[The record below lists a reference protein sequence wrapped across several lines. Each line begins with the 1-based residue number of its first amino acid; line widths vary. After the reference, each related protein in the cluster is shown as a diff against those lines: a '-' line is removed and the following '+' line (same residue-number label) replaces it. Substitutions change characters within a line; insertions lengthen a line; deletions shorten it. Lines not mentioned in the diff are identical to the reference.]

1 VSDHAPR
8 SGADD
13 AARYDAGREKDA
25 QKRPHG
31 KPRPGAVLGGL
42 FVLVDVDL
50 ALQVLVHHGGVVGA
64 YDSGGVQALDYLVV
78 PSAPSA
84 SG

>member
-1 VSDHAPR
+1 
-8 SGADD
+8 
-13 AARYDAGREKDA
+13 
-25 QKRPHG
+25 
-31 KPRPGAVLGGL
+31 VLGGL